1 MPDNWD
7 TYKWGSTIVPK
18 YETDGNC
25 PFAKD
30 RSKGH
35 KEICDCFKP
44 QDIEGWVEN
53 IGETMED

>member
-44 QDIEGWVEN
+44 QDIEWWVEN